1 MTVRQDPVFQRLRR
15 FRPLSSLPEAA
26 LEHLVATVPPT
37 RVPAGELLFRR
48 GDSDGDTLFL
58 VAGRVRL
65 AMRDGTTRILDAAED
80 AARWPLDPVQ
90 PRSCDCQALEPVEL
104 LRVSPAMMESLEHW
118 GWSADAYAVGEVT
131 VGTASGDDPEI
142 DWMLALLQAPLFHE
156 IPPHSLFDLL
166 QLLEPERVRA
176 GDVLIRQGDPA
187 DFYYVVCAGRAEVLL
202 QERPDAPPVQIAQK
216 GPGEGFGEEALLSGA
231 PRNATVRML
240 SDGVVRRL
248 GAADFDALL
257 KQSVVVH
264 LTPADAVARVQ
275 GGNGVWLD
283 VRDPEKSA
291 RDHVDGA
298 TNLPLQGLRAAA
310 RTLPRD
316 RTYVVL
322 GEDDRHSAVAVYL
335 LREKGLDAWR
345 LDGGIEALR
354 AQRGANRGD

>member
-26 LEHLVATVPPT
+26 LEHLAATVPPT

-58 VAGRVRL
+58 VAGSVRL
-65 AMRDGTTRILDAAED
+65 AMRDGTNRTVDATED
-80 AARWPLDPVQ
+80 AARWPLDPAQ

-166 QLLEPERVRA
+166 QCLEPERVRA

-187 DFYYVVCAGRAEVLL
+187 DVYYVVCAGRAEVLL

-240 SDGVVRRL
+240 TDGVVRRL
-248 GAADFDALL
+248 GARDFDALL
-257 KQSVVVH
+257 KQAVVVH
-264 LTPADAVARVQ
+264 LTPAEAAARVQ
-275 GGNGVWLD
+275 EGNGIWLD
-283 VRDPEKSA
+283 VRDPEESVQ
-291 RDHVDGA
+291 DPVDGA
-298 TNLPLQGLRAAA
+298 INLPLPGLRATA
-310 RTLPRD
+310 RRLPKD
-316 RTYVVL
+316 HPCVVL
-322 GEDDRHSAVAVYL
+322 GDDDRRSTVAVYL
-335 LREKGLDAWR
+335 LREQGLDAWM
-345 LDGGIEALR
+345 LAGGIAALR
-354 AQRGANRGD
+354 AHLGVKRGD